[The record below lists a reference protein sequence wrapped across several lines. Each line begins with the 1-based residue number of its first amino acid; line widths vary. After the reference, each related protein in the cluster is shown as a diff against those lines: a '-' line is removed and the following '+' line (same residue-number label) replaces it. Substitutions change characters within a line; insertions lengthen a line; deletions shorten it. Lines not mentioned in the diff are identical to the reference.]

1 MNVGGTRVL
10 IAHFLFSARG
20 EGEGGCEAIIVDSI
34 FVDSCRLLDREEEA
48 APMARRVSTIASH
61 VAPAGA
67 DEPMIL
73 SEMQGNSPSPLPR
86 PPAPRAGALRLRE
99 ARRAAGRVC
108 VIQLNRPKALNALC
122 DQLLS
127 ELQAALDAAAAD
139 VGCGCVIITGN
150 GRAFAAGA
158 DITELRPRTLAGIIA
173 DEFPGPCAPK
183 PPAARRPAPVP
194 GCPAGSRVLTRC

>member
-1 MNVGGTRVL
+1 MSWG
-10 IAHFLFSARG
+10 
-20 EGEGGCEAIIVDSI
+20 
-34 FVDSCRLLDREEEA
+34 
-48 APMARRVSTIASH
+48 
-61 VAPAGA
+61 
-67 DEPMIL
+67 
-73 SEMQGNSPSPLPR
+73 
-86 PPAPRAGALRLRE
+86 
-99 ARRAAGRVC
+99 AGRVC

-173 DEFPGPCAPK
+173 DEFPGPCAAK
-183 PPAARRPAPVP
+183 PSAAPRPTPVLRAR
-194 GCPAGSRVLTRC
+194 GPAGSGALLSGWSVGWQGVVGGGQVQAADRGGGERPGAGRRLRACDDVRHRPRL